1 MERKIM
7 NRRNRI
13 NVYAVFLAL
22 PMLFSMGSA
31 APAAETEPDNPA
43 VMEFEAQMEMAG
55 GMDTSHVADASDM
68 TTVEELDN
76 SAEALTASMLKDG
89 CYEIDVES
97 SSSMFKIASA
107 KLTVDNGS
115 MKADLTLDGQGYLF
129 LYPGTAAEAA
139 KADAEDF
146 LYYYEND
153 EGKYVYPDFPLEAL
167 DVGTD
172 CAAFSRKK
180 EQWYPRTLVFHSDRL
195 PADAYAEPAG
205 TAVEDLDLADGS
217 YEAELSL
224 EGEGRLQL
232 ISPMQ
237 LELIDGKAQGLLVF
251 DSTKYD
257 YIVIDGVRYD
267 AEEGEER
274 SSFLIPV
281 KQFDRA
287 IAMAADSTAIA
298 GMNVEQD
305 YMLTIAA
312 PQEPE
317 QGSRE
322 AFETESEA
330 DG

>member
-1 MERKIM
+1 M

-13 NVYAVFLAL
+13 YVYAGCLAL

-31 APAAETEPDNPA
+31 APAAETEPDNPS
-43 VMEFEAQMEMAG
+43 VMEFEVQMEMAR

-76 SAEALTASMLKDG
+76 SSEAVTASMLKDG

-97 SSSMFKIASA
+97 SSSMFKIVAA
-107 KLTVDNGS
+107 ELTVDNGS
-115 MKADLTLDGQGYLF
+115 MKADLILDGQGYLF

-139 KADAEDF
+139 EADAEDF
-146 LYYYEND
+146 LYYCEND
-153 EGKYVYPDFPLEAL
+153 EGKYVYPDFPLAAL

-205 TAVEDLDLADGS
+205 TALEELGLADGS

-237 LELIDGKAQGLLVF
+237 LEVSDGEAQGFLVF

-257 YIVIDGVRYD
+257 YILIDGVRYD
-267 AEEGEER
+267 AEEGEEK

-281 KQFDRA
+281 KEFDRA
-287 IAMAADSTAIA
+287 IAMVADSTAIA

-305 YMLTIAA
+305 YMLTIEA
-312 PQEPE
+312 PQELE
-317 QGSRE
+317 MERGSRG
-322 AFETESEA
+322 ASETESEA